1 MKEIPATERHPLEP
15 FLPQNAKILF
25 LGSFPPPK
33 ARWSMEFFYP
43 NWINDMWRIQGII
56 HFNDKHYFE
65 VNGAKRFDK
74 DKIESF
80 CNQMG
85 LAFYDT
91 AYEVRRLKENAA
103 DKFLEVV
110 TATDIKALL
119 AQIPEC
125 IAIVTTGE
133 KATDVITGTC
143 GCEKPRVGTYT
154 NLTINERELHFWR
167 MPSTSRA
174 YPLSLEK
181 KAESYKSLFEK
192 EYKI

>member
-1 MKEIPATERHPLEP
+1 MNTTERHPLEP
-15 FLPQNAKILF
+15 FLPRNARILM

-133 KATDVITGTC
+133 KATDVITGTFK
-143 GCEKPRVGTYT
+143 CEKPRVGTYT

-181 KAESYKSLFEK
+181 KAESYKSLFEE

>member
-1 MKEIPATERHPLEP
+1 
-15 FLPQNAKILF
+15 
-25 LGSFPPPK
+25 
-33 ARWSMEFFYP
+33 
-43 NWINDMWRIQGII
+43 MWRIQGII

-91 AYEVRRLKENAA
+91 ACEVRRLKENAA

-133 KATDVITGTC
+133 KATDVITGTF

-154 NLTINERELHFWR
+154 ILSINERELHFWR

-174 YPLSLEK
+174 FPLSLEK